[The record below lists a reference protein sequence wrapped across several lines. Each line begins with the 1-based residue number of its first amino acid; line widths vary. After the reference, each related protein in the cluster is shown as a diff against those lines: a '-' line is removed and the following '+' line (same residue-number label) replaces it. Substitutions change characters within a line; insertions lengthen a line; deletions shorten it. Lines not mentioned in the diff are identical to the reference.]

1 MSTVDASEV
10 PSAEIAGDDASEK
23 SVVSPIRFLI
33 GCFGAEWTCWFV
45 ITLQTAMSYPWYVV
59 LLGASVPSL
68 IYAIGSYFLTSE
80 KRVTELPNLG
90 VIAFFTILS
99 PLRFL
104 IATWVYAS
112 VFYFLF
118 GGGPGFSQDE
128 LLRLRYEPIYLVTGS
143 LIGALRALNRP
154 IRRVDV
160 VDPFLNLLGKG
171 SKKLWRKISPENTG
185 S

>member
-33 GCFGAEWTCWFV
+33 GCFGSEWNMCFV
-45 ITLQTAMSYPWYVV
+45 LALRVAMPYPWYLV

-68 IYAIGSYFLTSE
+68 IYAVGSYFLTSE
-80 KRVTELPNLG
+80 KRVRKVDTPVVSAIN
-90 VIAFFTILS
+90 AILS

-118 GGGPGFSQDE
+118 GGGPGFSQEE
-128 LLRLRYEPIYLVTGS
+128 LLRLRYEPIYLASGS

-160 VDPFLNLLGKG
+160 VDPFLNLIGNG
-171 SKKLWRKISPENTG
+171 SKKLWRKITPEKTG